1 MIICWLKW
9 ALGGSTGV
17 FCSLYIYTRVIG
29 AEVQLI
35 PDPFIQFSVQLL
47 FLCIPVT
54 HLGDETIDGENV
66 SSNLESVDI

>member
-1 MIICWLKW
+1 MVRQVYSV
-9 ALGGSTGV
+9 A
-17 FCSLYIYTRVIG
+17 YIYIQRVIG